1 MDLEDEMNKILIL
14 EDDNDINKLISEM
27 LEEKNYEIKSAYSGT
42 EALMYLKNEN
52 IDMVILDLMLPG
64 KCGEEVLK
72 EIRILKSIPIIVIS
86 AKNDKNTKIEL
97 LKRGAD
103 DFISKPFDID
113 EVEARVY
120 TQMRRY
126 KTFKE
131 DSFVF

>member
-1 MDLEDEMNKILIL
+1 MDLEDKMNKILIL
-14 EDDNDINKLISEM
+14 EDDNDINKLISE
-27 LEEKNYEIKSAYSGT
+27 IKSTYSAT

-120 TQMRRY
+120 AQMRRY

>member
-14 EDDNDINKLISEM
+14 EDDNDINKLISE
-27 LEEKNYEIKSAYSGT
+27 IKSTYSAT